1 MTAPPPALDVHN
13 VTVTYANGVTAVRNA
28 SFKLRSST
36 ICALVGING
45 SGKST
50 LFKTLMGFLQPSTGH
65 VTICGKPVKEAL
77 RNGLMAYVPQS
88 EDVDWTFPILVE
100 DVAMMGRY
108 GHMGFLKS
116 LSQQGCLIFV
126 STHNLGSV
134 PEFCDEVVLFNQTV
148 LAYGPTSKT
157 FTEENLIRA
166 FGGVLR
172 HVRLGGKDLH
182 EDDDKRR
189 VTVLT
194 DDERPL
200 VLYGER
206 HGEKVMPADKDK
218 GS

>member
-1 MTAPPPALDVHN
+1 M
-13 VTVTYANGVTAVRNA
+13 
-28 SFKLRSST
+28 KRSD
-36 ICALVGING
+36 IINHLISKHG
-45 SGKST
+45 YKKYLEIG
-50 LFKTLMGFLQPSTGH
+50 FGMGEH
-65 VTICGKPVKEAL
+65 
-77 RNGLMAYVPQS
+77 
-88 EDVDWTFPILVE
+88 
-100 DVAMMGRY
+100 
-108 GHMGFLKS
+108 
-116 LSQQGCLIFV
+116 
-126 STHNLGSV
+126 
-134 PEFCDEVVLFNQTV
+134 LFNQTV

-157 FTEENLIRA
+157 FTEENLTRA

-206 HGEKVMPADKDK
+206 HGEKVMPADKEK